1 MRTIL
6 PTSVQLLLNNP
17 VITLSC
23 SAIAAAAI
31 IALWSTSTL
40 LSTLLYQPTLNISV
54 QQASQATSQVDSSM
68 IGQRNFF
75 GFADAKPA
83 IVIDELPETQLELT
97 LSGVFTALKESNAGA
112 IIVDDKNQS
121 KHYAVGDSLPGNAV
135 LKSIHK
141 NKVVITRNGIFETLY
156 FADLQKDND
165 GKPTG
170 RAISISP
177 DQAKER
183 RQAIRDRI
191 NKLRNKKK

>member
-1 MRTIL
+1 
-6 PTSVQLLLNNP
+6 
-17 VITLSC
+17 
-23 SAIAAAAI
+23 
-31 IALWSTSTL
+31 
-40 LSTLLYQPTLNISV
+40 
-54 QQASQATSQVDSSM
+54 M

-165 GKPTG
+165 EKATG